1 MSTCVECGTGLPNE
15 AHFCAACGAKV
26 PGTPEMQDTS
36 QVPVGGAALNTVS
49 GIETVAPGH
58 KTIDPYD
65 RQEGPSIE
73 PGMEVA
79 GKYRID
85 RLIGAGGMGVVYKA
99 TEMVTDTPVALK
111 VIPAHQVKS
120 EKAVQRLI
128 EEGKTTRTI
137 AHPNVV
143 RTYDIGVWQ
152 GAPYIAM
159 EYVEGKPLH
168 IWRTE
173 KMSKNEEVPAR
184 VAGQIVKEV
193 LNGLE
198 AAHAAGVIHR
208 DLKPENIMLLG
219 EPTEQDAKVKIVDF
233 GIALATAEKT
243 NDSTGTGL
251 GTQLYMAPEQIRNAN
266 AANAAADLYS
276 VSKIFYELI
285 VGVLPT
291 GHWSPP
297 SDGRSDVPAA
307 IDKLIERGL
316 SANRDLRPQSAAE
329 YRNEMINGFNSR
341 GLRSGASVEERK
353 REYKSAQ
360 NELKK
365 AYGRMFHAI
374 PKWGWA
380 VIGIL
385 VLIAV
390 FAGFTEEPTGGSAN
404 ANCYYDA
411 WGYLQCQ

>member
-1 MSTCVECGTGLPNE
+1 MLRCSACQTELPDN
-15 AHFCAACGAKV
+15 ARFCAACGTAV
-26 PGTPEMQDTS
+26 EDIETEVET
-36 QVPVGGAALNTVS
+36 VAALRTVS
-49 GIETVAPGH
+49 GLETVAPGRDDM
-58 KTIDPYD
+58 TGGDYAPAPT
-65 RQEGPSIE
+65 GMA
-73 PGMEVA
+73 PGTMVA
-79 GKYRID
+79 GKYRIE
-85 RLIGAGGMGVVYKA
+85 RMIGAGGMGMVYKA
-99 TEMVTDTPVALK
+99 IETVTDTPVALK
-111 VIPAHQVKS
+111 VIPSGQVSS
-120 EKAVQRLI
+120 ERAVQRLI

-137 AHPNVV
+137 SHPNVV
-143 RTYDIGVWQ
+143 KTYDIGVWQ

-159 EYVEGKPLH
+159 EYIEGKPLH

-173 KMSKNEEVPAR
+173 KMSRNEEVPAR
-184 VAGQIVKEV
+184 IAGQIVKEV

-219 EPTEQDAKVKIVDF
+219 EPTAQDAQVKIVDF
-233 GIALATAEKT
+233 GIALATTQKS
-243 NDSTGTGL
+243 DDGTGTGL

-297 SDGRSDVPAA
+297 SDGRSDVPPA

-316 SANRDLRPQSAAE
+316 STNRNLRPQTAAD
-329 YRNEMINGFNSR
+329 YREAMIEGFNTS
-341 GLRSGASVEERK
+341 LRRNAGPDERK
-353 REYKSAQ
+353 REYREAQ
-360 NELKK
+360 QDLKN
-365 AYGRMFHAI
+365 AYGRVFRTI

-380 VIGIL
+380 VIAIV

-390 FAGFTEEPTGGSAN
+390 FGGLAEETGSG
-404 ANCYYDA
+404 NCYYDA
-411 WGYLQCQ
+411 YGNVICQ